1 MVARQSA
8 PTATLSFRHLI
19 GRDDSAAATGAA
31 VGPGRSDV
39 VSLGYTS
46 ALAHEGPERMDNT
59 TIALSGDLGSG
70 KSSVAGLLVDAL
82 GARRVSTGEA
92 QRQIAAQR
100 GISTLELNR
109 LAETDPTI
117 DEEIDSVFRSLAEH
131 TKPLVVDSRLAWHFL
146 PGAVKVH
153 LVVDPEV
160 AASRVLHRA
169 AARAERYASM
179 AEALARIADRADSE
193 RRRFEAIYGVDI
205 FRLSNYDLVVD
216 TTRAG
221 PDEVAQAVLESLGGL
236 PVHSGP
242 SILLDPLRADGG
254 NASSTE
260 EGDDAGRLAEDVRR
274 HGLLRLEPVVVVYRR
289 PTFTVVD
296 GWRGL
301 AAARRLG
308 LTLVPAVLETEEG
321 PAISGQ

>member
-1 MVARQSA
+1 MEY
-8 PTATLSFRHLI
+8 P
-19 GRDDSAAATGAA
+19 
-31 VGPGRSDV
+31 
-39 VSLGYTS
+39 
-46 ALAHEGPERMDNT
+46 

-70 KSSVAGLLVDAL
+70 KSSVAGLLVNAL

-117 DEEIDSVFRSLAEH
+117 DEEIDSVFRSLARLAE
-131 TKPLVVDSRLAWHFL
+131 PLVVDSRLAWHFL
-146 PGAVKVH
+146 PDAVKVH

-160 AASRVLHRA
+160 AASRVLAREG
-169 AARAERYASM
+169 ARAERYGSM
-179 AEALARIADRADSE
+179 SEALARIADRADSE
-193 RRRFEAIYGVDI
+193 RRRFQTIYGVDI

-221 PDEVAQAVLESLGGL
+221 PDEVAQAVLDSLGGP

-242 SILLDPLRADGG
+242 SILLDPMRADGG
-254 NASSTE
+254 GASATE
-260 EGDDAGRLAEDVRR
+260 EADEVARLAEDVRR